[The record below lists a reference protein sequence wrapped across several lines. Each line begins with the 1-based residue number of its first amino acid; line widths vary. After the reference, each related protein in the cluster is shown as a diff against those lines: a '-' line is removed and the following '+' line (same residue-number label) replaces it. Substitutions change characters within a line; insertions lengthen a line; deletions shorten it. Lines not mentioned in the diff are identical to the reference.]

1 VGQQVARREDAVIKP
16 VSEPQRPNTESPNTE
31 APKTEAPK
39 TEAPSAGTRELHDAV
54 SLRVL
59 LFAAARDRVGADV
72 VTIDVEA
79 PTTAAAVL
87 SALGDRFPDLAPLL
101 PSCRLAVDQSFVAP
115 GHAVYPHHELALI
128 PPVSGG

>member
-1 VGQQVARREDAVIKP
+1 MGRQVARREDAVTKP
-16 VSEPQRPNTESPNTE
+16 VSEPQRLNTE
-31 APKTEAPK
+31 APNTEGPNA
-39 TEAPSAGTRELHDAV
+39 ARRQLRDAV

-72 VTIDVEA
+72 VSIDVETPA
-79 PTTAAAVL
+79 TAAAVL
-87 SALGDRFPDLAPLL
+87 SVLGDRFPDLAPLL

-115 GHAVYPHHELALI
+115 GHAVYPHNELALI

>member
-1 VGQQVARREDAVIKP
+1 MTEP
-16 VSEPQRPNTESPNTE
+16 MSEPQRPNTEALKTAAPNTQRPNTE
-31 APKTEAPK
+31 WPN
-39 TEAPSAGTRELHDAV
+39 AGTRELHDAV

-72 VTIDVEA
+72 VNIDVETPA
-79 PTTAAAVL
+79 TAAAVL
-87 SALGDRFPDLAPLL
+87 SALGDRFPTLEPLL

-115 GHAVYPHHELALI
+115 GHAVRPHDELALI

>member
-1 VGQQVARREDAVIKP
+1 VARREDAVIKP
-16 VSEPQRPNTESPNTE
+16 VSEPQRPNTESPN
-31 APKTEAPK
+31 

-72 VTIDVEA
+72 VTIDVETPA
-79 PTTAAAVL
+79 TAAAVL